1 MDPNFSDAIC
11 GKSKKCSHFFNC
23 MSDSRLAII
32 IPCHNEE
39 PVLPEMSKRLI
50 TLLTGMIEQGLISRD
65 SYALLVDDGSRDHT
79 WKEIEQLHKQS
90 PFFRGLKL
98 SRNFGH
104 QNAVLAG
111 LHHADDA
118 EMLVSIDA
126 DLQDDPEAIIE
137 MVRKYRQGYDVVYG
151 VRDDRSS
158 DTWFKRKTALT
169 FYKMLSLMGVET
181 IYNHADYRLIGRKVM
196 DAFKD
201 FTETN
206 LYLRG
211 MIPMVGFKPTSVYY
225 KRGTRFA
232 GKSKYNL
239 RKMLSFA
246 WNGVSSLSIRP
257 LHFVTFCGFFVF
269 ILSVLLTIYALVA
282 YICYQTAPGWASTVI
297 PIYFL
302 GGIQL
307 LCIGLIGEYVAK
319 IYKEVKKRPRFIIE
333 SFLK

>member
-1 MDPNFSDAIC
+1 
-11 GKSKKCSHFFNC
+11 
-23 MSDSRLAII
+23 MSDLCLAII
-32 IPCHNEE
+32 IPCYNEE
-39 PVLPEMSKRLI
+39 AVLPEMSKRI
-50 TLLTGMIEQGLISRD
+50 GALLSGMIGQGLVGSR
-65 SYALLVDDGSRDHT
+65 SYALLVDDGSRDNTWSQIEALHT
-79 WKEIEQLHKQS
+79 ESTL
-90 PFFRGLKL
+90 FRGLKL

-111 LHHADDA
+111 LHYADDA
-118 EMLVSIDA
+118 DILISIDA
-126 DLQDDPEAIIE
+126 DLQDDPNAILQ
-137 MVRKYRQGYDVVYG
+137 MVDKYKQGYDVVYG

-158 DTWFKRKTALT
+158 DTWFKRRTALG
-169 FYKMLSLMGVET
+169 FYRFLSIMGVESV
-181 IYNHADYRLIGRKVM
+181 YNHADYRLISRRVM

-225 KRGTRFA
+225 KREERYA
-232 GKSKYNL
+232 GSSKYNL

-246 WNGVSSLSIRP
+246 WNGISSLSIRP

-269 ILSVLLTIYALVA
+269 ILSILLTIYALVA
-282 YICYQTAPGWASTVI
+282 YICFQTTPGWASTVI

-319 IYKEVKKRPRFIIE
+319 IYKEVKRRPRFIIE